1 MSSPT
6 IARGIATRAAQGR
19 GMRPLVRHSLALARR
34 NLRKAAASPGQIIDA
49 TLMPVTL
56 SLVFIYGFGG
66 AIAGDSAQYRQYL
79 MPGIM
84 ALTLT
89 TTCRTSGIALN
100 MDFASGVMDRYR
112 SMPVARSAVLIGRIL
127 ADAVRV
133 LAGLLMVLAFGF
145 LIGFRVHTSVAAT
158 VAAVGVLLL
167 YGVALC
173 LLQAFIGLAA
183 RGMETVQSVSTLAMV
198 PLQFGSSIF
207 VAPDTM
213 PSWLR
218 VFVENNPMTM
228 VVDAAR
234 NLLVGGP
241 VAHSATMAVAWSA
254 GFIAVFTPLC
264 VAKYRT
270 RA

>member
-6 IARGIATRAAQGR
+6 MARVAGRISPGR
-19 GMRPLVRHSLALARR
+19 GVRPLVRHSLALTRR
-34 NLRKAAASPGQIIDA
+34 NLRKAMASPGQIIDA

-56 SLVFIYGFGG
+56 SLVFIYTFGG
-66 AIAGDSAQYRQYL
+66 AVSGDSAEYRQYL

-84 ALTLT
+84 ALTIT

-100 MDFASGVMDRYR
+100 MDFTTGVMDRYR

-127 ADAVRV
+127 ADTCRI
-133 LAGLLMVLAFGF
+133 LAGLLVVLAFGF

-158 VAAVGVLLL
+158 AAAIGILLL
-167 YGVALC
+167 YGAALC
-173 LLQAFIGLAA
+173 LVQAFIGLAA

-207 VAPDTM
+207 VPPDTM

-218 VFVENNPMTM
+218 LVVENNPMTA
-228 VVDAAR
+228 VVDASR
-234 NLLVGGP
+234 SLMIGGP
-241 VAHSATMAVAWSA
+241 VAHSALMAVLWSFA
-254 GFIAVFTPLC
+254 FIAVFAPLS
-264 VAKYRT
+264 VWKYRT
-270 RA
+270 RG